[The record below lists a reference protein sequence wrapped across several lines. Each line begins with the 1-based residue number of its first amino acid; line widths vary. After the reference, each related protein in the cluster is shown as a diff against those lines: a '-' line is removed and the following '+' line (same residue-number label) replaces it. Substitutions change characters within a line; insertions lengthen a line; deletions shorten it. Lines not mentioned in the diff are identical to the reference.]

1 MRSPVTS
8 APSFV
13 CDFCFCFHFL
23 HRSPARFGSKFVILW
38 VNASGVPGNALLS
51 GRLCSKSHLIP
62 MRSPRARQWVGV
74 REYRVYVFTCLR
86 SASPAVDPQPG
97 LEEPPPTCLAER
109 ERRGE
114 GQTPELNLS
123 LQIPPH
129 PWERRGGR
137 PGHLHGNRPGFSAC
151 SSVHIINPLTESSW
165 EFQQ

>member
-1 MRSPVTS
+1 MTS

-86 SASPAVDPQPG
+86 VYAVLHRPWTLSPAWRSHLLPAWPGGEGETRGGADTGTKPVAPDSASPLGIQDG
-97 LEEPPPTCLAER
+97 LGISMETAR
-109 ERRGE
+109 A
-114 GQTPELNLS
+114 S
-123 LQIPPH
+123 LHAAQ
-129 PWERRGGR
+129 
-137 PGHLHGNRPGFSAC
+137 C
-151 SSVHIINPLTESSW
+151 T
-165 EFQQ
+165 